1 MSGSTLLNTR
11 TIEYQEL
18 IGNGKRYRVPPY
30 QRDYS
35 WSQEQWE
42 DLWDDILELR
52 SNGNDVHYMGALVVQ
67 EKTNREFWIIDG
79 QQRLVTLSL
88 LILAV
93 IDLLN
98 SMGDEEIE
106 SEKNRERSLTLRNR
120 FIGEK
125 DLDSFVESSRFRLN
139 STDDEFY
146 QDYLVQLDNPL
157 NLRKFPKS
165 NRLLMDC
172 FRYFRKKLKESSKL
186 HKNGGSIVSL
196 ITETVSHHLSFILI
210 TVDDELDA
218 YTVFETLNA
227 RGLEL
232 TTTDLLKNYLFS
244 RVSGSDLEF
253 LQRRWRVL
261 VETVGQARFPEFLRY
276 HLLCR
281 YPKIRRRRIFKLIRS
296 DVSTNDDVYALIKE
310 LDGRAEVF
318 AAILD
323 WNNQIWL
330 DIPDAKP
337 YVRELNLFQ
346 IKQPMPVL
354 FAAWEHFNEADFV
367 RVLKLICAVSFRYS
381 VVSQLNNNA
390 LEPIYHRA
398 AWAIME
404 GEARTPAAV
413 FERIRP
419 VYVLDQKMQQD
430 FSRLELDTQGS
441 HKKRAKYV
449 LARLEADLSGRACD
463 PDTDPGTIEHI
474 LPENP
479 AKIWEEIYPL
489 GRWEDDVYR
498 LGNLTLL
505 EAKANR
511 TIGNNSYTDKLEAYA
526 KSEYKLTGR
535 IPEIAPEEWTP
546 ALVDKRQEW
555 LAERAVKLWRSDFA

>member
-1 MSGSTLLNTR
+1 M
-11 TIEYQEL
+11 
-18 IGNGKRYRVPPY
+18 
-30 QRDYS
+30 
-35 WSQEQWE
+35 
-42 DLWDDILELR
+42 
-52 SNGNDVHYMGALVVQ
+52 HYMGTLVVL
-67 EKTNREFWIIDG
+67 EKANREFMIIDG
-79 QQRLVTLSL
+79 QQRIVTLSL
-88 LILAV
+88 FILAV

-98 SMGDEEIE
+98 CMENEEIE
-106 SEKNRERSLTLRNR
+106 SGKNKERSLALRNE
-120 FIGEK
+120 FIGKK
-125 DLDSFVESSRFRLN
+125 DLNSFVEPSRLRLN
-139 STDDEFY
+139 LTDDRFY
-146 QDYLVQLDNPL
+146 QDYVVQLERPL

-165 NRLLMDC
+165 NRLLMNC
-172 FRYFRKKLKESSKL
+172 LRYFRKKLEESSEFQGD
-186 HKNGGSIVSL
+186 GGSMARL
-196 ITETVSHHLSFILI
+196 ITETVSHHLFFMLI
-210 TVDDELDA
+210 TVDDELNA
-218 YTVFETLNA
+218 YTIFETLSA
-227 RGLEL
+227 GVSER
-232 TTTDLLKNYLFS
+232 TKTYLLKNYLFS
-244 RVSGSDLEF
+244 LARGRNLEF
-253 LQRRWRVL
+253 LQSRWYAL
-261 VETVGQARFPEFLRY
+261 VETVDQARFPEFLRY

-281 YPKIRRRRIFKLIRS
+281 YRKIRSQRIFKLIRS
-296 DVSTNDDVYALIKE
+296 QVNTNEDVLALIRE

-323 WNNQIWL
+323 WNHQIWL

-346 IKQPMPVL
+346 VEQPMPVL
-354 FAAWEHFNEADFV
+354 FAAWEHFTKNDFV
-367 RVLKLICAVSFRYS
+367 RVLKLICSVSFRYT

-413 FERIRP
+413 FDRIRP
-419 VYVLDQKMQQD
+419 VYVDDQKMQQD
-430 FSRLELDTQGS
+430 FSRLEFDTRGS

-479 AKIWEEIYPL
+479 ADIWEEIYPP

-505 EAKANR
+505 EGKANR
-511 TIGNNSYTDKLEAYA
+511 MIGNKAYADKLDAYA
-526 KSEYKLTGR
+526 ESKYALTAR

-546 ALVDKRQEW
+546 ALVDARQNW
-555 LAERAVKLWRSDFA
+555 LAERAVKLWRSDFS